1 MVALAKCQWKSASCL
16 EKAVV
21 ICEVILSVDNY
32 KISVV
37 VAFLPRRSSVPFCRS
52 SVPFCCSS
60 VPPPLYKSLILK
72 EKNGNFRLLPYFY
85 LISTLFLPGWPVDKS
100 PSKATKPHTPPPPA
114 AAGDRRGRAAQSS
127 GYRLCVGPTRLRLF
141 ACRRCSSCCTS
152 LSAKTARTV
161 RWQ

>member
-37 VAFLPRRSSVPFCRS
+37 VAFPPRRSSVPFFRS
-52 SVPFCCSS
+52 SVSFCRSS
-60 VPPPLYKSLILK
+60 VPPPLFKSLILK

-85 LISTLFLPGWPVDKS
+85 LNSPRLACGQVAEQSDK
-100 PSKATKPHTPPPPA
+100 TPPTAPA
-114 AAGDRRGRAAQSS
+114 CGGGR
-127 GYRLCVGPTRLRLF
+127 
-141 ACRRCSSCCTS
+141 
-152 LSAKTARTV
+152 
-161 RWQ
+161 

>member
-37 VAFLPRRSSVPFCRS
+37 VAFPHRRSSVPFCRS
-52 SVPFCCSS
+52 RVPFCRSS
-60 VPPPLYKSLILK
+60 VPPPLYKSLSLK

-85 LISTLFLPGWPVDKS
+85 LVS
-100 PSKATKPHTPPPPA
+100 
-114 AAGDRRGRAAQSS
+114 
-127 GYRLCVGPTRLRLF
+127 TRL
-141 ACRRCSSCCTS
+141 ACGEVAEQSDKPPLNAPACGGGR
-152 LSAKTARTV
+152 
-161 RWQ
+161 